1 MPDTRNYEGQSHYHF
16 LGVYPHRLFPLHQS
30 IVHCSGVPTPRCN
43 AVPVPLVWR
52 ALPNNLS
59 TRSFLDVLVLEGSTS
74 RHLGVRIPQRIAASM
89 LGVSQ
94 ALCLP
99 WVPVA
104 EFLEF
109 TSDIDLLA
117 GSGRGTDVEGE
128 ARVARGCRAT
138 DNGCDI
144 VRGLIPARTYR
155 GGATLGGCKESS
167 VGPGEI
173 TSGKRLAVFSVEL
186 FGERAV

>member
-1 MPDTRNYEGQSHYHF
+1 MKDR
-16 LGVYPHRLFPLHQS
+16 V
-30 IVHCSGVPTPRCN
+30 
-43 AVPVPLVWR
+43 
-52 ALPNNLS
+52 
-59 TRSFLDVLVLEGSTS
+59 VLEGSAS
-74 RHLGVRIPQRIAASM
+74 RHLGVRIPQRIAASVI
-89 LGVSQ
+89 GRSQ

-104 EFLEF
+104 EFWGF

-128 ARVARGCRAT
+128 ARVARRCRTT
-138 DNGCDI
+138 DSECDV
-144 VRGLIPARTYR
+144 VRGLIPTRAYR